1 MSLHIYNT
9 NRHTLLGIIRKGQGV
24 IHLFTGIVEELG
36 IVRDLR
42 ILPDSGQLTLEGKEV
57 LQGTKIG
64 DSISVNGVCLTVIRQ
79 NEREFTVDVMAETLA
94 KTNLTELKN
103 GNYVN
108 LERALQL
115 QTRLGGHLV
124 SGHVDGVGNIRRITP
139 WGIARVY
146 EINAP
151 PALLP
156 YILPKGSIAIDGI
169 SLTVIDVE
177 AEYFTISL
185 IPHTFEQTT
194 LGLKGIGASVNL
206 ETDLIGKYVARFMG
220 LNTSS
225 SENKKDLTMGF
236 LAEHGFI

>member
-1 MSLHIYNT
+1 M
-9 NRHTLLGIIRKGQGV
+9 
-24 IHLFTGIVEELG
+24 FTGIVEELG
-36 IVRDLR
+36 IVSTLR
-42 ILPDSGQLTLEGKEV
+42 LLPESGQLTIMGKKV
-57 LQGTKIG
+57 LNGTQIG
-64 DSISVNGVCLTVIRQ
+64 DSIAINGVCLTVIRQ
-79 NEREFTVDVMAETLA
+79 SERDFTVDVMAETLA
-94 KTNLTELKN
+94 KTNLAEFKS
-103 GNYVN
+103 GSRVN

-124 SGHVDGVGNIRRITP
+124 SGHIDGVGKINRITAR
-139 WGIARVY
+139 GIAQVY

-151 PALLP
+151 PSLLS

-169 SLTVIDVE
+169 SLTVINVE
-177 AEYFTISL
+177 SEYFTVSL

-220 LNTSS
+220 INTVSS
-225 SENKKDLTMGF
+225 NNKQDLSLGF

>member
-1 MSLHIYNT
+1 M
-9 NRHTLLGIIRKGQGV
+9 
-24 IHLFTGIVEELG
+24 FTGIIEELG
-36 IVRDLR
+36 TVHSLR
-42 ILPDSGQLTLEGKEV
+42 LLPESGQLTLEAKKV
-57 LQGTKIG
+57 LIGTQIG

-79 NEREFTVDVMAETLA
+79 SDRNFTVDVMNETLL
-94 KTNLTELKN
+94 KTNLAELKS
-103 GNYVN
+103 GSHVN

-124 SGHVDGVGNIRRITP
+124 SGHVDGVGTIRRISP
-139 WGIARVY
+139 IGIAQIY

-156 YILPKGSIAIDGI
+156 YLLPKGSIAIDGI

-177 AEYFTISL
+177 SDYFTVSL
-185 IPHTFEQTT
+185 IPHTFGQTT
-194 LGLKGIGASVNL
+194 LGFKSLNASVNL

-220 LNTSS
+220 MNKEANLP
-225 SENKKDLTMGF
+225 KKDLSLGF

>member
-1 MSLHIYNT
+1 
-9 NRHTLLGIIRKGQGV
+9 V
-24 IHLFTGIVEELG
+24 FTGIIEELG
-36 IVRDLR
+36 IVRGLR
-42 ILPDSGQLTLEGKEV
+42 LLPESGQLTLEGKKV
-57 LQGTKIG
+57 LNGTQIG

-79 NEREFTVDVMAETLA
+79 GEREFTVDVMAETLA
-94 KTNLTELKN
+94 KTNLAELKS
-103 GNYVN
+103 GSRVN

-124 SGHVDGVGNIRRITP
+124 SGHVDGIGNIRQITP
-139 WGIARVY
+139 WGIAQVY

-151 PALLP
+151 PTLLA
-156 YILPKGSIAIDGI
+156 YVLPKGSIAIDGI

-177 AEYFTISL
+177 ADYFTVSL

-194 LGLKGIGASVNL
+194 LGFKGIGASVNL

-220 LNTSS
+220 LSTSS
-225 SENKKDLTMGF
+225 SKEQKDLSLGF

>member
-1 MSLHIYNT
+1 M
-9 NRHTLLGIIRKGQGV
+9 GQGG
-24 IHLFTGIVEELG
+24 IHVFTGIVEELG

-42 ILPDSGQLTLEGKEV
+42 LLPESGQLTLEGKKV
-57 LQGTKIG
+57 LNGTQIG

-79 NEREFTVDVMAETLA
+79 SGREFTVDVMAETLS
-94 KTNLTELKN
+94 KTNLAELKS
-103 GNYVN
+103 GSRVN

-139 WGIARVY
+139 WGIAQVY

-156 YILPKGSIAIDGI
+156 YVLPKGSIAIDGI

-177 AEYFTISL
+177 ADYFTVSL

-194 LGLKGIGASVNL
+194 LGFKGIGTRVNL

-220 LNTSS
+220 LNTTSS
-225 SENKKDLTMGF
+225 PKQKDLSLNF